1 MVVGESRYIL
11 GGWWWA
17 GIIYGTCVW
26 NWVDRVYF
34 EWVAVGPHFSWVSR
48 VDWVWVDVYFVQVKV
63 GGHFF
68 CIISG
73 GLWWMEV
80 YFG

>member
-1 MVVGESRYIL
+1 MVVGESRYVL

-17 GIIYGTCVW
+17 GIIYGIWVW
-26 NWVDRVYF
+26 DWVDRVYF
-34 EWVAVGPHFSWVSR
+34 EWVAVGSHFSWVTR
-48 VDWVWVDVYFVQVKV
+48 VDWVWVDV
-63 GGHFF
+63 HFL

-73 GLWWMEV
+73 GLGWMEV

>member
-17 GIIYGTCVW
+17 GIIYGIW
-26 NWVDRVYF
+26 LWDWADRVYF
-34 EWVAVGPHFSWVSR
+34 EWVAVGPHFSWVTR
-48 VDWVWVDVYFVQVKV
+48 VDWVWVDV
-63 GGHFF
+63 HFL

-73 GLWWMEV
+73 GLGWMEV